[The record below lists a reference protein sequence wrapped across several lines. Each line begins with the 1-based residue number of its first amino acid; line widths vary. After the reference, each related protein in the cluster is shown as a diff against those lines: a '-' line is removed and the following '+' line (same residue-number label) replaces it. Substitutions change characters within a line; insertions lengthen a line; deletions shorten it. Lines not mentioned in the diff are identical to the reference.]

1 MNALTATQTLVLAP
15 LAGIG
20 SALASAIVFLG
31 DNSRGAR
38 AAREAERLYAMS
50 DAELAEIGLHRD
62 QILYRAFGPMI
73 YI

>member
-1 MNALTATQTLVLAP
+1 MNALTTKQSLFLAP

-20 SALASAIVFLG
+20 SAIAGAFVFLG

-73 YI
+73 HI